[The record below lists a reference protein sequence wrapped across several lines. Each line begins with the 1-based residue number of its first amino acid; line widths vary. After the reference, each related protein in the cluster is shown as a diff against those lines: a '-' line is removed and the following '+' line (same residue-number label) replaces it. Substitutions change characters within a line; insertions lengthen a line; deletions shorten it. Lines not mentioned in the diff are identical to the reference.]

1 VSLNVAMCSRK
12 SVCDDFLFLLL
23 PSQMQELPE
32 GSWYCHNCTCQ
43 ICGRPV
49 TEKEVSTFSA
59 IFKCLQ
65 CGDACKTSPPS
76 LCLVINIISSAVL
89 LSYIELNAAVA
100 ESWLDSFYV

>member
-1 VSLNVAMCSRK
+1 MCSRK